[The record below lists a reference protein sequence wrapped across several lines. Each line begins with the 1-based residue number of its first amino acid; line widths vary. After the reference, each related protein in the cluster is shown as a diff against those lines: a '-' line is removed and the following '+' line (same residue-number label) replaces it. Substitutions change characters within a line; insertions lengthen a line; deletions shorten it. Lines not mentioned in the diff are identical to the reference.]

1 MYRYLVSNEKDA
13 LRLKDE
19 SEQKEVVGSYE
30 EVVKAI
36 RHSIIGED
44 ITVAGSGLPLETR
57 GRKMLYTD
65 YTASGRGVA
74 MVEDFMTNEVLP
86 MYGNTHTVSSGTAR
100 QTTCFR
106 QEARSIIKNYYKCSF
121 EDALIFTGNGATGA
135 TATFINLL
143 RRTKAFTN
151 PSKIREEDRWGSI
164 KCTACTTTFK
174 NDKLFRAHVA
184 TKAHH
189 DAVEQRVHLQ
199 HTATPYKG
207 CMLLVDPMSH
217 HSSILPYRELASED
231 PSFYCVETVAI
242 DRKKGHLCTKD
253 LAALLARCEEEK
265 LKPVAAFAAASNV
278 TGISVDTAAINTLVH
293 EHGGVVMWDLA
304 AVAGHMKVDMNPAP
318 IGGKGDPSFDF
329 AVVSPHKLLGG
340 PGCVGLFFAK
350 KKHLTNEVPC
360 TVGGGIVHYVSPTS
374 HSYIDNHEEREEAGT
389 PNIVGC
395 IKAGVVYRMHSML
408 DGNMLHRKE
417 TELLELLTGK
427 LAHHPGIEIL
437 GSHCDARKVGILS
450 FNILYDKNLYLHY
463 NFATVLL
470 NDLFG
475 IQVRGGCAC
484 AGPYA
489 QWLLG
494 MNTEQV
500 DWYDNIL
507 RTTGL
512 EVLRPGFVRTGVHFT
527 MTEEEVDTIAKAILW
542 IADNGWKLLGAYTY
556 HEESGEWEYANHQYD
571 EGRKWISALT
581 PATMLKRESIYA
593 RHPVMDIQKMLE
605 EADNLVKVIYTPMHI
620 TLNKVVD
627 DKLKGVD
634 EWIFFATPGDFVY
647 SVRKVLGDVKSV
659 KDWTGIVPTTEH
671 GRKTCW
677 RVLTKVGV
685 KRAHE
690 EAPEEVVPVTP
701 KAKKQKK
708 NHVLHGVHIP
718 KSLRALVG
726 DAIRTYNMINAG
738 DKILVGLSGGKDSM
752 VLLHV
757 LLAIQRVSPV
767 KFEVGAA
774 TVNPMTPEYDPTPLI
789 QYVRGLGVEFT
800 MLSQPLIELAKEKM
814 DARRPS
820 ICSFCS
826 RMKRGMLYSHMRK
839 GGYNVLALGQH
850 ADDIVESFLMSL
862 FHNGVMTTMKANYV
876 IQQGDIRVIRPLIN
890 VREKVT
896 AQVAKENALPLIQD
910 NCPACFAAPK
920 ERHRIKVLLSGQEA
934 EHPNIFPIILKAI
947 KPLIAVSETDRD
959 PTRKPDEDDELIDQ
973 QAEESLQPCSSGTC
987 PA

>member
-360 TVGGGIVHYVSPTS
+360 IVGGGIVQYVSAGQ
-374 HSYIDNHEEREEAGT
+374 HSYVDNIEEREEAGT

-395 IKAGVVYRMHSML
+395 IKAGVVYKMHAML
-408 DGNMLHRKE
+408 DGDLLHKKE
-417 TELLELLTGK
+417 TRMLQSLIHQLSK
-427 LAHHPGIEIL
+427 NPKIEMI
-437 GSHCDARKVGILS
+437 GAESDARKVGILS
-450 FNILYDKNLYLHY
+450 FNIFYSGQLYLHF
-463 NFATVLL
+463 NFITVLL

-484 AGPYA
+484 AGPYS
-489 QWLLG
+489 QWMMDMDDDVVLG
-494 MNTEQV
+494 
-500 DWYDNIL
+500 YDKVL
-507 RTTGL
+507 KVTGQD
-512 EVLRPGFVRTGVHFT
+512 VLRPGFVRTGVHFT

-542 IADNGWKLLGAYTY
+542 IADNGWKLLGAYRY
-556 HEESGEWEYANHQYD
+556 NDVSAHWEYRHQEYMK
-571 EGRKWISALT
+571 ER
-581 PATMLKRESIYA
+581 RSITA
-593 RHPVMDIQKMLE
+593 AAMSGFGKKKKSSFVRHPEMGIDDMLA
-605 EADNLVKVIYTPMHI
+605 EADNLVKKVYTPMHVS
-620 TLNKVVD
+620 LDKVVD

-671 GRKTCW
+671 
-677 RVLTKVGV
+677 
-685 KRAHE
+685 
-690 EAPEEVVPVTP
+690 
-701 KAKKQKK
+701 
-708 NHVLHGVHIP
+708 
-718 KSLRALVG
+718 
-726 DAIRTYNMINAG
+726 
-738 DKILVGLSGGKDSM
+738 
-752 VLLHV
+752 
-757 LLAIQRVSPV
+757 
-767 KFEVGAA
+767 
-774 TVNPMTPEYDPTPLI
+774 
-789 QYVRGLGVEFT
+789 
-800 MLSQPLIELAKEKM
+800 
-814 DARRPS
+814 
-820 ICSFCS
+820 
-826 RMKRGMLYSHMRK
+826 
-839 GGYNVLALGQH
+839 
-850 ADDIVESFLMSL
+850 
-862 FHNGVMTTMKANYV
+862 
-876 IQQGDIRVIRPLIN
+876 
-890 VREKVT
+890 
-896 AQVAKENALPLIQD
+896 
-910 NCPACFAAPK
+910 
-920 ERHRIKVLLSGQEA
+920 ER
-934 EHPNIFPIILKAI
+934 KAI
-947 KPLIAVSETDRD
+947 WK
-959 PTRKPDEDDELIDQ
+959 K
-973 QAEESLQPCSSGTC
+973 
-987 PA
+987 